1 MSFTSARQVRPD
13 GGPSRWSD
21 VGLAVAARAVSA
33 CGDFLAATALLL
45 TLQSRGAGGYAV
57 AALLLS
63 AVVPPVLLVRWTG
76 RLADRV
82 DSRLLL
88 VATGLAQAAI
98 CAAMAFTTGTGV
110 LIGLA
115 TLLSCG
121 YAVTQPVLGAL
132 LPAMVRREDLVR
144 AGALGQTAT
153 SIGMLVAPALAGVL
167 TGAFGVRVPLFVD
180 AASYLALVV
189 GAVLIRTRR
198 GGARTVAAGQAA
210 AVPGPAEPAPAWRL
224 RADPLLFT
232 MVVMA
237 ASAVAAVSAV
247 NVADVF
253 LVRVVLHSTATM
265 YGVLTAVWTGAAMIG
280 GWLLAR
286 RDRPDAAISV
296 AMLGALGVVC
306 AAVLAMG
313 LVPSLAW
320 LVPVFLIGGVGNG
333 MLNVSAGALL
343 SRRTPPESR
352 GTAAARFGAV
362 ISAANALGFLL
373 GGVLLGVLPVRAT
386 VAVAGVFGLV
396 VTAAA
401 ALPMTRAAARERAA
415 LQPAAEPQPATPAE
429 PATVGARQSGAPA
442 LAELQPAA

>member
-1 MSFTSARQVRPD
+1 MSFTSVRPGASE

-21 VGLAVAARAVSA
+21 VGLAVAARAVSS

-63 AVVPPVLLVRWTG
+63 AALPPVLLVRWTG

-88 VATGLAQAAI
+88 IATGLAQAAI
-98 CAAMAFTTGTGV
+98 CAAMAFTTGTAV

-115 TLLSCG
+115 ALLSCG
-121 YAVTQPVLGAL
+121 FAVTQPVLGAL

-144 AGALGQTAT
+144 VGALGQTAT
-153 SIGMLVAPALAGVL
+153 SVGMLVAPALAGLL

-198 GGARTVAAGQAA
+198 GGARTVAAERAA
-210 AVPGPAEPAPAWRL
+210 DPASPGPVWRL

-232 MVVMA
+232 MTVMVA
-237 ASAVAAVSAV
+237 AAVAAVSAV

-265 YGVLTAVWTGAAMIG
+265 YGLLTAVWTGATMIG

-286 RDRPDAAISV
+286 RNRGDAGISV
-296 AMLGALGVVC
+296 AMLGALGLVC

-313 LVPSLAW
+313 LAPGLSW
-320 LVPVFLIGGVGNG
+320 LVPVFLVGGIGNG
-333 MLNVSAGALL
+333 VLNVAAGALL
-343 SRRTPPESR
+343 SRRTPAHAR
-352 GTAAARFGAV
+352 GRASARLGAV
-362 ISAANALGFLL
+362 MNAASALGFLL
-373 GGVLLGVLPVRAT
+373 GGVLLDVLPVRAT
-386 VAVAGVFGLV
+386 VAAAGVFGLV
-396 VTAAA
+396 VTGAAA
-401 ALPMTRAAARERAA
+401 VPMLRAAARERATA
-415 LQPAAEPQPATPAE
+415 APDRQPAAATPDE
-429 PATVGARQSGAPA
+429 PGAVPG

>member
-1 MSFTSARQVRPD
+1 MSFTTARQGGPD
-13 GGPSRWSD
+13 AGPSRWSD

-63 AVVPPVLLVRWTG
+63 AAVPPVVLVRWTG

-110 LIGLA
+110 LIALA

-132 LPAMVRREDLVR
+132 LPAMVRREDLVKV
-144 AGALGQTAT
+144 GALGQTAT
-153 SIGMLVAPALAGVL
+153 STGMLLAPALAGVL
-167 TGAFGVRVPLFVD
+167 TGAFGLRVPLFVD
-180 AASYLALVV
+180 AASYLALAVA
-189 GAVLIRTRR
+189 AVLIRTRR
-198 GGARTVAAGQAA
+198 RGARTAA
-210 AVPGPAEPAPAWRL
+210 ADRAAALAGRAEPAPAWRL

-232 MVVMA
+232 MIVMA
-237 ASAVAAVSAV
+237 GSAVAAVSAV

-253 LVRVVLHSTATM
+253 LVRGVLHSTTTM
-265 YGVLTAVWTGAAMIG
+265 YGLFTAVWTGAAMIG

-286 RDRPDAAISV
+286 RDRGDAGISV
-296 AMLGALGVVC
+296 AMLGALGLAC

-313 LVPSLAW
+313 LAPSLGW
-320 LVPVFLIGGVGNG
+320 LVPIFLLGGLANG
-333 MLNVSAGALL
+333 VLNVAGGALL

-352 GTAAARFGAV
+352 GRAFARFGAV
-362 ISAANALGFLL
+362 INGASALGFLL
-373 GGVLLGVLPVRAT
+373 GGVLLDVLPVRAT
-386 VAVAGVFGLV
+386 VAAAGMFGLV
-396 VTAAA
+396 VTGAAA
-401 ALPMTRAAARERAA
+401 VPMLRAAARERAA
-415 LQPAAEPQPATPAE
+415 AAPPQLD
-429 PATVGARQSGAPA
+429 APA

>member
-1 MSFTSARQVRPD
+1 MSFTSARPGGPD

-88 VATGLAQAAI
+88 VATGLVQAAI
-98 CAAMAFTTGTGV
+98 CASMAFTTGTGV

-121 YAVTQPVLGAL
+121 FAVTQPTLGAL

-144 AGALGQTAT
+144 AGALGQSAT

-167 TGAFGVRVPLFVD
+167 TGAFGLRVPLFVD

-189 GAVLIRTRR
+189 AAVLIRTRR
-198 GGARTVAAGQAA
+198 GGVAVGAGQAA
-210 AVPGPAEPAPAWRL
+210 SVAGPAATAPGWRL

-237 ASAVAAVSAV
+237 ASAVAATSAV

-253 LVRVVLHSTATM
+253 LVRAVLHSTATM
-265 YGVLTAVWTGAAMIG
+265 YGLLTAVWTGAAMIG

-286 RDRPDAAISV
+286 RDRGDAGISV
-296 AMLGALGVVC
+296 AMLGAFGVVC

-313 LVPSLAW
+313 LVPGLVW

-333 MLNVSAGALL
+333 MLNVCAGALL

-362 ISAANALGFLL
+362 ISGANALGFLL
-373 GGVLLGVLPVRAT
+373 GGVLLGVLSVRAT
-386 VAVAGVFGLV
+386 VAAAGVFGLV
-396 VTAAA
+396 VTGAAA
-401 ALPMTRAAARERAA
+401 VPMLRAAARERGAA
-415 LQPAAEPQPATPAE
+415 APGAGTAPE
-429 PATVGARQSGAPA
+429 PAAPA
-442 LAELQPAA
+442 LAELPAVA